1 VIICGRN
8 RLRLPSRRTGTGNG
22 SVSPHRQHRDRAD
35 GGMLKTDL
43 SFATWEFIRLPLPV
57 IFVVICRARELF
69 SENGGKKKTR
79 PSDQAASAIDNPS

>member
-1 VIICGRN
+1 
-8 RLRLPSRRTGTGNG
+8 
-22 SVSPHRQHRDRAD
+22 
-35 GGMLKTDL
+35 MLKTDL